1 MGNRACSVERCV
13 KEEISIVSEGDV
25 GFLGIVG
32 WVGLENT
39 KLNDRWRV
47 NRTAI
52 GRSYL
57 PIVSKPERPEVT
69 IQQQDSH
76 FAPAPHALARSG
88 CCITLNLYV
97 SCLPSRVILLT
108 ECSVSL

>member
-1 MGNRACSVERCV
+1 MGDRACSVEGCV
-13 KEEISIVSEGDV
+13 KEEISVVSEGDV

-32 WVGLENT
+32 RVGFEYS
-39 KLNDRWRV
+39 KLDDGWGV

-52 GRSYL
+52 SRGYL
-57 PIVSKPERPEVT
+57 PLSANMTEVPLV
-69 IQQQDSH
+69 QPDSH